1 MGGRW
6 WSGNRTSSAG
16 VFIAKYPKG
25 VMEMSSMR
33 RPLAALLAVL
43 VALTVACSATS
54 PTAAPGEASRVSGL
68 SGGGF
73 AVGAPAPAPESV
85 DGAKAQTQPGGAGTV
100 PVPQVFDGE
109 RALILTANVA
119 MRSKDPWSVSD
130 RVQSIALGL
139 GGDVMSLAQSG
150 SGDQRTA
157 ALTIRV
163 PQARFNDALRQIRD
177 ISDVEVLS
185 STVEGKDVTDQFIDL
200 EARLKAK
207 QAEEQRYVALLARA
221 STVEEILRIDQ
232 VLAQVR
238 MQIEQLTAQLN
249 SIKAR
254 TTFSTIAVHVSPLL
268 ATPAV
273 DPGAYDPSRTLER
286 AIASL
291 ASVLRVAADAAIWTL
306 VFGWIPLSLLG
317 VAMLLSRTRGRAAP
331 MA

>member
-1 MGGRW
+1 
-6 WSGNRTSSAG
+6 
-16 VFIAKYPKG
+16 
-25 VMEMSSMR
+25 MSSKR
-33 RPLAALLAVL
+33 RVLVGLLAVSALL
-43 VALTVACSATS
+43 VVACSAQ
-54 PTAAPGEASRVSGL
+54 TAGAPAATAGPAYGL
-68 SGGGF
+68 NSGGF
-73 AVGAPAPAPESV
+73 AVGAPVPESI
-85 DGAKAQTQPGGAGTV
+85 DSAKAVQPGTSGTSTI

-119 MRSKDPWSVSD
+119 MRSNDPWSVSD
-130 RVQSIALGL
+130 RVQSIAVGL
-139 GGDVMSLAQSG
+139 GGDVLSLSQSG

-177 ISDVEVLS
+177 VKDVEVLS

-221 STVEEILRIDQ
+221 NTVEEILRIDQ

-238 MQIEQLTAQLN
+238 TQIEQLTAQLN

-268 ATPAV
+268 ATPPS

-291 ASVLRVAADAAIWTL
+291 AAVLRVAADAAIWTL
-306 VFGWIPLSLLG
+306 VFGWIPLTLFG
-317 VAMLLSRTRGRAAP
+317 VAVLLSRTRGRATPIA
-331 MA
+331 